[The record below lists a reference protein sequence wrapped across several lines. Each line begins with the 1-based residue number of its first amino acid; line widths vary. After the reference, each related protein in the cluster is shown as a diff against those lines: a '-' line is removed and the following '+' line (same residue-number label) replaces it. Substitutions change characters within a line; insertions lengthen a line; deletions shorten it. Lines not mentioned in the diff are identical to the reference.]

1 MDLHELGIQQAHEL
15 LSSREVSAEEF
26 TRAYLKRIQGLDPKV
41 KSYVT
46 ISEAIALDQ
55 ARDAD
60 QRIKTGNG
68 LSPLTGIPYSAKDSL
83 STRGIP
89 TNWCAGRMPQRGGAK
104 RGRVKH
110 DSSPLPPNLPVA
122 TQLRRFTTKL
132 DELALGYKRK
142 TDGVKVDGIVDVAN
156 RISARMDE
164 ARDRS
169 EGIPK
174 AETRTER
181 HLRQKYTRSG
191 R

>member
-1 MDLHELGIQQAHEL
+1 MMADAFALIETASIRANLI
-15 LSSREVSAEEF
+15 SIAECFAFLEC
-26 TRAYLKRIQGLDPKV
+26 
-41 KSYVT
+41 
-46 ISEAIALDQ
+46 EAAWQ
-55 ARDAD
+55 
-60 QRIKTGNG
+60 
-68 LSPLTGIPYSAKDSL
+68 
-83 STRGIP
+83 
-89 TNWCAGRMPQRGGAK
+89 PQRGGAK
-104 RGRVKH
+104 RGRVKK
-110 DSSPLPPNLPVA
+110 DSSPLPPNLPAA